1 MRDRYMKNAWCL
13 WLFIGCLLLTA
24 CKSSQPV
31 FERTRSEYEYVPPM
45 LRPTPAPLPAAP
57 SKPEPRENLEV
68 PDVQVSPERT
78 PPASVES
85 IEPEAA
91 DEEEKRSFFGRLF
104 GRGRSD
110 DEPTIDRV
118 GDTTAPANVEDG
130 EPQPEPD
137 QPTDNVY
144 RLRVGD
150 DLFITLSGSGG
161 LNEQIETEIDANG
174 NVKLRFIGE
183 VKAQGLSSTEL
194 EREIKAEYTERQK
207 IYRDITVRVVVPN
220 TFYFIGGEVRQPGRF
235 PMIGRVTLSQ
245 AIVAAGN
252 FTEWANNRRI
262 VLVRNNE
269 RAVINFREIMQD
281 PTQDVELL
289 AGDVITVE
297 RSTF

>member
-1 MRDRYMKNAWCL
+1 MKDRYLNNGCRFF
-13 WLFIGCLLLTA
+13 LFITGCLLLAA
-24 CKSSQPV
+24 CGTPQPA

-45 LRPTPAPLPAAP
+45 LRPAP
-57 SKPEPRENLEV
+57 SPPPVTTPEPEV
-68 PDVQVSPERT
+68 RTEMPSATAETPDVE
-78 PPASVES
+78 E
-85 IEPEAA
+85 A
-91 DEEEKRSFFGRLF
+91 DEEKGTSFFGRLF

-110 DEPTIDRV
+110 DEAKVDRV
-118 GDTTAPANVEDG
+118 GEGISVDIVEAG
-130 EPQPEPD
+130 EAQPEPD

-144 RLRVGD
+144 RLREGD
-150 DLFITLSGSGG
+150 DIFITLSGSAG
-161 LNEQIETEIDANG
+161 LNEQIETKIDAEG
-174 NVKLRFIGE
+174 NIKLRFIGE

-194 EREIKAEYTERQK
+194 EREIRAEYTERQK

-269 RAVINFREIMQD
+269 RAVINFREIMRD

>member
-1 MRDRYMKNAWCL
+1 MKFGCFTC
-13 WLFIGCLLLTA
+13 LFIGGLLLSA
-24 CKSSQPV
+24 CTSSEPV
-31 FERTRSEYEYVPPM
+31 FERTRSEYEYIPPM
-45 LRPTPAPLPAAP
+45 LRPTPVPSAGAATRP
-57 SKPEPRENLEV
+57 SIPEPPAVPAES
-68 PDVQVSPERT
+68 PDVQESPEME
-78 PPASVES
+78 PSESVES
-85 IEPEAA
+85 VDANAVEEPSP
-91 DEEEKRSFFGRLF
+91 SFFGRLF

-110 DEPTIDRV
+110 DEQKIDRV
-118 GDTTAPANVEDG
+118 GDGNSPVNVEGD
-130 EPQPEPD
+130 ELQPEPD

-150 DLFITLSGSGG
+150 DLFITLSGSAG
-161 LNEQIETEIDANG
+161 LNEQIETKIDADG
-174 NVKLRFIGE
+174 NIKLRFIGA

-194 EREIKAEYTERQK
+194 EREIKAEYTDRQK

-269 RAVINFREIMQD
+269 RAVINFREIMRD
-281 PTQDVELL
+281 PTRDVELL